1 MKEEKRN
8 IWSGRWGYPEGW
20 AIVGGLLLISYIWQW
35 VMGPIPA
42 GGFTHPI
49 STVVLSVLII
59 ATLLIGILSRKR
71 GNKLHFVRFI
81 VSPAATITSL
91 SAFLLLLT
99 IMGFSKQ
106 IDPRMANGLGGLFHT
121 SGWSA
126 MIHSHPFNT
135 IYIYLLLVL
144 GSVTIR
150 RLLAFK
156 FSVRELGFMLNH
168 LGLYGFLFFA
178 LVSGSNMQRYTMALT
193 EDEVEWRGTNQATHA
208 VEELPIALELK
219 HFTLDE
225 YPPKLML
232 LNTET
237 GQVLPESRPDMLNIE
252 EIPTT
257 GLLNGWKV
265 SVDELLPLGAPLV
278 RDSTI
283 VFSQFASSGGAPA
296 AHITAHKGSKTYN
309 GWVSCGSYLFPHR
322 ALSLDE
328 TTCIIMPFPEIRQYY
343 ATLDYYLKDGGAGS
357 KVISVN
363 DPLKVRDW
371 YVYQLNFDEEMRRWA
386 TSTEVELVYDPWL
399 TPVLVSI
406 WVLFTG
412 AIFLLLGPSNSI
424 YKRTKKEEESL

>member
-1 MKEEKRN
+1 MKEKKRN

-49 STVVLSVLII
+49 STVVLGALII
-59 ATLLIGILSRKR
+59 ATLLIGILSKKK
-71 GNKLHFVRFI
+71 GSKLPFVRFI

-91 SAFLLLLT
+91 VAFLLLLT

-106 IDPRMANGLGGLFHT
+106 IDPRMADGLGGLFHT
-121 SGWSA
+121 AGWSA
-126 MIHSHPFNT
+126 MVHSHPFNT

-193 EDEVEWRGTNQATHA
+193 QDEVEWRGTNQATHA

-219 HFTLDE
+219 HFTLEE

-237 GQVLPESRPDMLNIE
+237 GQVLPESLPDMINIE
-252 EIPTT
+252 EVPTT
-257 GLLNGWKV
+257 GLLNGWEV
-265 SVDELLPLGAPLV
+265 SVEELLPLGAPLV

-296 AHITAHKGSKTYN
+296 AHITAHKGGETYN
-309 GWVSCGSYLFPHR
+309 GWVSCGSFLFPHR

-328 TTCIIMPFPEIRQYY
+328 TTCIIMPFPEIRHTRLLPQR
-343 ATLDYYLKDGGAGS
+343 G
-357 KVISVN
+357 
-363 DPLKVRDW
+363 
-371 YVYQLNFDEEMRRWA
+371 RRG
-386 TSTEVELVYDPWL
+386 E
-399 TPVLVSI
+399 
-406 WVLFTG
+406 
-412 AIFLLLGPSNSI
+412 
-424 YKRTKKEEESL
+424 